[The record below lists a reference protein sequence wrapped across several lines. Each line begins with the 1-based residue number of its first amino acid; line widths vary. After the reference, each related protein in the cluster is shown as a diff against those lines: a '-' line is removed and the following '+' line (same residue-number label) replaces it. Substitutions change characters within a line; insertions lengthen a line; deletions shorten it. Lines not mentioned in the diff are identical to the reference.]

1 LIKKGAVAKFKF
13 ITTISKMGEDN
24 KIIWIPKKFHPDI
37 EKFINKQVRVQ
48 IDDEL

>member
-1 LIKKGAVAKFKF
+1 MGKFKF

-24 KIIWIPKKFHPDI
+24 KIIWIPKKYHREI
-37 EKFINKQVRVQ
+37 EKFIDKQVRVQ